1 MPVSHGNSDVG
12 TGAHALYMS
21 CDLSVLCVCECALG
35 QAQSLHK
42 ARLIEEKTLSVAAND
57 DERGVAQACPL
68 RLSNGVWETAL
79 LSYWPTK
86 GEFT

>member
-1 MPVSHGNSDVG
+1 M
-12 TGAHALYMS
+12 
-21 CDLSVLCVCECALG
+21 CALG

-42 ARLIEEKTLSVAAND
+42 AKLIEEKTLSVAAND

-68 RLSNGVWETAL
+68 RLSDGVWETAL